1 MKYWLIAIAIIIII
15 ACLIYSYNNVIEGLD
30 ENPMTKY
37 YEDTSRIDNMILMIN
52 RKITELRMTLQNNY
66 VNRLTPESVKGLE
79 DERNTALE
87 ELTKIQTTME
97 ENKGSQVKMTAEQE
111 KKNQDEID
119 KLNQTIDE
127 ITDALSI
134 IRYQSQVDYLDNA
147 KTIIR
152 TQYDI
157 YYLENKIKL
166 IQKELDDDKLSD
178 KEKSEKQ
185 TEIESIQKELDDET
199 NKLSDKEKSEKQTK
213 IELIQEELDD
223 DKLSDKEKSEKQIEI
238 GIIVDM
244 RDSQI
249 LILDELKGKNNA
261 KLETDAN
268 RVDGSKVYVP
278 LQNMID
284 GKSSSS
290 GSDPATTYTLP
301 LLDEDGNFNEKDFY
315 DYISDDAE
323 KIAIDENKGTWVKDK
338 DGKMINLD
346 DLIVPDNYYQPGS
359 YKYDSGLYVPSY
371 QDSVYLSK
379 TTGKHTASEYLDMA
393 SLAGGICTHYKD
405 QPEKLEEECAKLD
418 KNICGSTSCCALLGG
433 SKCVAGNAQGPISQL
448 NYGDITVQNRDFY
461 YYKGKCY
468 GNCVSQT
475 PTPNAD
481 ANFDVAAKPNETVD
495 NTGTNGNTNTS
506 TKM

>member
-1 MKYWLIAIAIIIII
+1 
-15 ACLIYSYNNVIEGLD
+15 
-30 ENPMTKY
+30 
-37 YEDTSRIDNMILMIN
+37 
-52 RKITELRMTLQNNY
+52 MTLPNGY
-66 VNRLTPESVKGLE
+66 VSMLTPEEVTNLE
-79 DERNTALE
+79 DERNTALGK
-87 ELTKIQTTME
+87 LTPLQTTTE
-97 ENKGSQVKMTAEQE
+97 KEKENKDT
-111 KKNQDEID
+111 ID
-119 KLNQTIDE
+119 DLKQTIDE

-166 IQKELDDDKLSD
+166 IQEELDDDKLSD

-223 DKLSDKEKSEKQIEI
+223 DKLSDEEKGEKQIEI
-238 GIIVDM
+238 GIIVNT
-244 RDSQI
+244 RDLQI
-249 LILDELKGKNNA
+249 LSLEELKRKNKA
-261 KLETDAN
+261 KLETDNDRA
-268 RVDGSKVYVP
+268 DGSKVYVP

-290 GSDPATTYTLP
+290 GSDPSTTYTLP
-301 LLDEDGNFNEKDFY
+301 LLDEDGNFNEDDFY
-315 DYISDDAE
+315 DYIDDDAA
-323 KIAIDENKGTWVKDK
+323 KLAADENKGTWVKDK
-338 DGKMINLD
+338 DGKMVQLD
-346 DLIVPDNYYQPGS
+346 LGDISPTGVNYYEPGS

-393 SLAGGICTHYKD
+393 SLAGGICSHYKD

-418 KNICGSTSCCALLGG
+418 KNICGSTSCCVLLGG

-475 PTPNAD
+475 QTPNAD
-481 ANFDVAAKPNETVD
+481 AKQAAAEQAAAEQAAEAKKAAEQAAEAKKAEEDAAKP
-495 NTGTNGNTNTS
+495 S
-506 TKM
+506 

>member
-37 YEDTSRIDNMILMIN
+37 YEDTSRIDNMIRMITM
-52 RKITELRMTLQNNY
+52 KITELRMTLPNGY
-66 VNRLTPESVKGLE
+66 VSMLTPEEVTNLE
-79 DERNTALE
+79 GQRKTKLE

-97 ENKGSQVKMTAEQE
+97 QEKGSQVKMTAEQE
-111 KKNQDEID
+111 KENQDKID
-119 KLNQTIDE
+119 TLNKTINE

-147 KTIIR
+147 KTIIT

-157 YYLENKIKL
+157 YYLEN
-166 IQKELDDDKLSD
+166 
-178 KEKSEKQ
+178 
-185 TEIESIQKELDDET
+185 
-199 NKLSDKEKSEKQTK
+199 K

-223 DKLSDKEKSEKQIEI
+223 DKLSDKEKSEKQTEI
-238 GIIVDM
+238 GIIVHM

-249 LILDELKGKNNA
+249 LILEELKGKNKV

-268 RVDGSKVYVP
+268 RDDGSKVYVP

-290 GSDPATTYTLP
+290 GSDPSTTYTLP
-301 LLDEDGNFNEKDFY
+301 LLDEDGNFNEDDFY
-315 DYISDDAE
+315 DYIDDDAA
-323 KIAIDENKGTWVKDK
+323 KLAADENKGTWVKDK

-393 SLAGGICTHYKD
+393 SLAGGICSHYKD

-433 SKCVAGNAQGPISQL
+433 SKCVAGNAQGPISKL
-448 NYGDITVQNRDFY
+448 NYGDVTVQNRDFY

-468 GNCVSQT
+468 GNCVSQ
-475 PTPNAD
+475 PTTTT
-481 ANFDVAAKPNETVD
+481 VATKEDKTV
-495 NTGTNGNTNTS
+495 S
-506 TKM
+506 TKV

>member
-1 MKYWLIAIAIIIII
+1 
-15 ACLIYSYNNVIEGLD
+15 
-30 ENPMTKY
+30 
-37 YEDTSRIDNMILMIN
+37 
-52 RKITELRMTLQNNY
+52 MTLPNGY
-66 VNRLTPESVKGLE
+66 VSMLTPESVKELE
-79 DERNTALE
+79 DERKEKLE
-87 ELTKIQTTME
+87 DLKPLQTKME
-97 ENKGSQVKMTAEQE
+97 ENEMSEVKMTAEQE
-111 KKNQDEID
+111 KENQDKID
-119 KLNQTIDE
+119 TLNKTINE

-147 KTIIR
+147 KTIIT

-157 YYLENKIKL
+157 YYLENKIEL

-185 TEIESIQKELDDET
+185 TEI
-199 NKLSDKEKSEKQTK
+199 
-213 IELIQEELDD
+213 
-223 DKLSDKEKSEKQIEI
+223 
-238 GIIVDM
+238 GIIVLM
-244 RDSQI
+244 RNSQI
-249 LILDELKGKNNA
+249 RILEELKGKNKV

-268 RVDGSKVYVP
+268 RADGSKVYVP

-290 GSDPATTYTLP
+290 GSDPATTYTVP
-301 LLDEDGNFNEKDFY
+301 RFDEDGNFNEDDFY
-315 DYISDDAE
+315 DYIDDDAA
-323 KIAIDENKGTWVKDK
+323 KLAADENKGTWVKDK
-338 DGKMINLD
+338 DGKMVQLD
-346 DLIVPDNYYQPGS
+346 LGDISPNGVNYYQPGS

-418 KNICGSTSCCALLGG
+418 KNICGSTSCCVLLGG

-475 PTPNAD
+475 PTPNAN
-481 ANFDVAAKPNETVD
+481 ANYVAAAKP
-495 NTGTNGNTNTS
+495 TGTVTNGKNNNNGNTA

>member
-30 ENPMTKY
+30 ENPMIKY
-37 YEDTSRIDNMILMIN
+37 YEDTSRIDNMIRMITM
-52 RKITELRMTLQNNY
+52 KITELRMTLQNNY
-66 VNRLTPESVKGLE
+66 VNKLTPESVKELE
-79 DERNTALE
+79 DERNTALGK
-87 ELTKIQTTME
+87 LTPLQTTTE
-97 ENKGSQVKMTAEQE
+97 KEKENKDT
-111 KKNQDEID
+111 ID
-119 KLNQTIDE
+119 DLKQTIDE

-147 KTIIR
+147 KKIIT

-157 YYLENKIKL
+157 YYLENKIEL
-166 IQKELDDDKLSD
+166 IQKE
-178 KEKSEKQ
+178 
-185 TEIESIQKELDDET
+185 I
-199 NKLSDKEKSEKQTK
+199 
-213 IELIQEELDD
+213 DD

-238 GIIVDM
+238 GITVGT
-244 RDSQI
+244 RESQI
-249 LILDELKGKNNA
+249 LNLKERKTENEA
-261 KLETDAN
+261 KLKTDAGLE
-268 RVDGSKVYVP
+268 DGSKVYVP
-278 LQNMID
+278 LQNIID

-290 GSDPATTYTLP
+290 GSNPSTTYDIP
-301 LLDEDGNFNEKDFY
+301 VDENGKFNPSKFY
-315 DYISDDAE
+315 NYINDDAA
-323 KIAIDENKGTWVKDK
+323 KLAADENKGTWVKDK

-346 DLIVPDNYYQPGS
+346 DLIVPDTYYEPGS

-481 ANFDVAAKPNETVD
+481 ANYVAAAKP
-495 NTGTNGNTNTS
+495 TGKVNNGENNKNGNTS

>member
-30 ENPMTKY
+30 ENPMIKY
-37 YEDTSRIDNMILMIN
+37 YEDTSRIDNMIRMITM
-52 RKITELRMTLQNNY
+52 KITELRMTLQNNY
-66 VNRLTPESVKGLE
+66 VNMLTPDNVNKLE
-79 DERNTALE
+79 DERNTALGK
-87 ELTKIQTTME
+87 LTPLQTTTE
-97 ENKGSQVKMTAEQE
+97 KEKENKDT
-111 KKNQDEID
+111 ID
-119 KLNQTIDE
+119 DLKQTIDE

-147 KTIIR
+147 KKIIT

-157 YYLENKIKL
+157 YYLENKIEL
-166 IQKELDDDKLSD
+166 IQKEIDDDKLSD

-185 TEIESIQKELDDET
+185 TEIELIQEELDDET
-199 NKLSDKEKSEKQTK
+199 NKLSDKEKSEKQTE

-223 DKLSDKEKSEKQIEI
+223 DKLSDKEKSKKQIEI
-238 GIIVDM
+238 GITVST

-249 LILDELKGKNNA
+249 LNLKERKTENEA
-261 KLETDAN
+261 KLKTDAGLE
-268 RVDGSKVYVP
+268 DGSKVYVP
-278 LQNMID
+278 LQNIID

-290 GSDPATTYTLP
+290 GSNPSTTYDIP
-301 LLDEDGNFNEKDFY
+301 VDENGKFNPSKFY
-315 DYISDDAE
+315 NYINDDAA
-323 KIAIDENKGTWVKDK
+323 KLAADENKGTWVKDK

-346 DLIVPDNYYQPGS
+346 DLIVPDTYYEPGS

-481 ANFDVAAKPNETVD
+481 ANYVAAAKP
-495 NTGTNGNTNTS
+495 TGKVNNGENNKNGNTS

>member
-37 YEDTSRIDNMILMIN
+37 YEDTSRIDNMLRMITM
-52 RKITELRMTLQNNY
+52 KITELRMTLPNGY
-66 VNRLTPESVKGLE
+66 VSMLTPESVKELE
-79 DERNTALE
+79 DERKEKLE
-87 ELTKIQTTME
+87 DLKPLQTKME
-97 ENKGSQVKMTAEQE
+97 ENEMSEVKMTAEQE
-111 KKNQDEID
+111 KENQDKID
-119 KLNQTIDE
+119 TLNKTINE

-147 KTIIR
+147 KTIIT

-157 YYLENKIKL
+157 YYLENKIEL

-185 TEIESIQKELDDET
+185 TEI
-199 NKLSDKEKSEKQTK
+199 
-213 IELIQEELDD
+213 
-223 DKLSDKEKSEKQIEI
+223 
-238 GIIVDM
+238 GIIVLM
-244 RDSQI
+244 RNSQI
-249 LILDELKGKNNA
+249 RILEELKGKNKV

-268 RVDGSKVYVP
+268 RADGSKVYVP

-290 GSDPATTYTLP
+290 GSDPATTYTVP
-301 LLDEDGNFNEKDFY
+301 RFDEDGNFNEDDFY
-315 DYISDDAE
+315 DYIDDDAA
-323 KIAIDENKGTWVKDK
+323 KLAADENKGTWVKDK
-338 DGKMINLD
+338 DGKMVQLD
-346 DLIVPDNYYQPGS
+346 LGDISPNGVNYYQPGS

-418 KNICGSTSCCALLGG
+418 KNICGSTSCCVLLGG

-475 PTPNAD
+475 PTPNAN
-481 ANFDVAAKPNETVD
+481 ANYVAAAKP
-495 NTGTNGNTNTS
+495 TGTVTNGKNNNNGNTA